1 MTLARRPPMGASGS
15 DGQQSRMDLEGRG
28 HQYLS
33 GPAAPVPRAAMLIYM
48 SLLRWSLTLPASE
61 RQSDAERTERVVH
74 IVRQHLDVVHRMA
87 RRLGVTSRDLED
99 VAQEVMLVVVRRLE
113 TIDPSKERAFVA
125 ATTVR
130 VTANWRRQRRRRPEE
145 PSNELELLHSLHGP
159 QLPGTVRAQG
169 EQGVE
174 RARKLELLSA
184 ALGSMTEPQREAF
197 ILFELEQLTARE
209 IAEQLQ
215 QPEAAIVSRVRRA
228 RAAFASFVE
237 NQGHERERKLQS
249 TATAKEDAA
258 DEP

>member
-1 MTLARRPPMGASGS
+1 
-15 DGQQSRMDLEGRG
+15 MDLEGPG
-28 HQYLS
+28 HQYPS
-33 GPAAPVPRAAMLIYM
+33 GPATPVPGAAMLIYM
-48 SLLRWSLTLPASE
+48 SLLRWSLALPASE
-61 RQSDAERTERVVH
+61 RLPDAERTERVVR
-74 IVRQHLDVVHRMA
+74 IVRQHLDVVNRMA

-145 PSNELELLHSLHGP
+145 PSDEFELLHCLHGP
-159 QLPGTVRAQG
+159 QLTDTARARG

-184 ALGSMTEPQREAF
+184 ALESMTEPQREAF

-237 NQGHERERKLQS
+237 SRGHERERKLES
-249 TATAKEDAA
+249 TATAEEDSA

>member
-1 MTLARRPPMGASGS
+1 
-15 DGQQSRMDLEGRG
+15 
-28 HQYLS
+28 
-33 GPAAPVPRAAMLIYM
+33 MLIYM
-48 SLLRWSLTLPASE
+48 SLLRWSVALPASQ
-61 RQSDAERTERVVH
+61 RLPDAERTQRVVG
-74 IVRQHLDVVHRMA
+74 IVRQHLDLVNRMA

-99 VAQEVMLVVVRRLE
+99 VVQEVMLVVVRRLE
-113 TIDPSKERAFVA
+113 AIDPGKERAFVA

-145 PSNELELLHSLHGP
+145 PSDELELLHSIHGS
-159 QLPGTVRAQG
+159 QLLGTARAQG

-184 ALGSMTEPQREAF
+184 ALASMTEPQREAF

-215 QPEAAIVSRVRRA
+215 QPEAAVVSRVRRA
-228 RAAFASFVE
+228 RAAFASFV
-237 NQGHERERKLQS
+237 QSQPHEHERKLQS
-249 TATAKEDAA
+249 AATADEDTA